1 MSNVEIHYD
10 HYKDTFSY
18 LREYI
23 KQRDKQFMYVVFLF
37 CLLFFNTFSPAEFNE
52 ITKFFIEK
60 QVGII
65 QNSFSLFDSVLLFL
79 VLSFSIKYFQS
90 NILIQKQYKYLHK
103 LEDELSKNISNFEIC
118 RESKG
123 YLNDYPVFSSIV
135 HRIYSIVFP
144 SLIILL
150 SIIKWISLVKNQI
163 LNGYFWFNTIVVIAI
178 IILTGFY
185 LYWVNFKRK
194 KK

>member
-1 MSNVEIHYD
+1 MSNIEIYYD

-23 KQRDKQFMYVVFLF
+23 KLRDKQFIYVVFLF
-37 CLLFFNTFSPAEFNE
+37 GLLFFNTFSPIEFKE
-52 ITKFFIEK
+52 VTKILIEK
-60 QVGII
+60 QTGIM
-65 QNSFSLFDSVLLFL
+65 QNSFSLLDSVLLFL

-103 LEDELSKNISNFEIC
+103 LEEDLSKNFENFEIS

-123 YLNDYPVFSSIV
+123 YLNDYPIFSSIV
-135 HRIYSIVFP
+135 HRIYTMVFP

-150 SIIKWISLVKNQI
+150 SIIKWMNIVNNQSI
-163 LNGYFWFNTIVVIAI
+163 DSYFWFNTMTI
-178 IILTGFY
+178 ISIIGLTTFY
-185 LYWVNFKRK
+185 LYWINFKRK